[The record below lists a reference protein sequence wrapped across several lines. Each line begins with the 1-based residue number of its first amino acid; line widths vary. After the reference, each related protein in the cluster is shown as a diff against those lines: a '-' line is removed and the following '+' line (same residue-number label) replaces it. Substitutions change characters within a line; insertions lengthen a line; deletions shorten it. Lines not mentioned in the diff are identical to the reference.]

1 MFQLRPYQET
11 LKKNLYSSWDA
22 GSKATIGV
30 LSTGAGKTAIMSS
43 IATDVNDPMCIIA
56 HRQELVQ
63 QISIALARMGLRHNI
78 VAADKTIKVIISQ
91 HIKEFGQSF
100 YERRSHLTVAGVNTL
115 IARKKELTQWANTI
129 RFWMI
134 DECFPA
140 GTMIDG
146 RPIETIKVGD
156 FVRAYDDQ
164 SGEIRL
170 SRVTRTF
177 KNPAPD
183 EMIDIKS
190 GHHVIKVTKG
200 HPIYTQ
206 RGWVCAGEI
215 KTSDRILVDTLYEL
229 RKGGRANNRSTE
241 IRVSEARPN
250 ILQSEMWLSTQGSK
264 QSSKGQASR
273 RNHVLGMLKQST
285 RTVPNCT
292 TIREK
297 RTSLLLKDLLSGIQA
312 SDFIENNG
320 GDKQEIRQCP
330 NDREQSNE
338 IGRSSKEGIGRSEVN
353 LTSTQD
359 TGWKR
364 ATPDQSGNQ
373 VARHVWDHGVRGATC
388 RRDEITGIGIADTL
402 QDRLCEPT
410 TEDSNRSRW
419 TKSRQSTEARTGPK
433 EGSVFAW
440 QGVDSVSVHKRSNT
454 DKLDDGYVYNI
465 EVDEYHTYVA
475 EGIVVHNCH
484 HVLSDNMWGKA
495 TQMFPHARGL
505 GFTASPIR
513 CDRKSLHAAQGGVFH
528 DMCVG
533 PSMRDL
539 ITDGYL
545 CDYRIF
551 GPPQSINVSDL
562 TVSKTTGDY
571 TNPSLREAAKQS
583 TITGDIVEH
592 YLKIAAGKRG
602 ITFTVDVDSAVRTAE
617 LFRQA
622 GVPAEAVSAKTP
634 DAVRNAVIDKFRNGS
649 ILQLVNVDLFGEGFD
664 VPAVEVVSMGR
675 PTQSLGLYMQQ
686 FGRALR
692 TMDGKERGI
701 VIDHVGNM
709 KQHGLPDAVRG
720 WKLEAENRGRRGVI
734 RDPDV
739 MPVTTC
745 VSCFQAYEAVTK
757 TCPYCGHV
765 HEPESRSEPKFVD
778 GDLVEFSEELLKQL
792 RAAKDAIDSDF
803 VPIPAHLKGT
813 AAEAGRVRKHGEK
826 QLAQSELREAIA
838 WWAGVRRDQG
848 MEDSEIYRRFFHT
861 FNIDILSAQGLGA
874 KDAVELKTRVTER
887 YWT

>member
-1 MFQLRPYQET
+1 MFQLRPFQDT
-11 LKKNLYSSWDA
+11 LKKSLYSSWDA

-30 LSTGAGKTAIMSS
+30 LPTGGGKTVIMSS

-78 VAADKTIKVIISQ
+78 IAAEKTIKVIISQ
-91 HIKEFGQSF
+91 HIKELGQSF
-100 YERRSHLTVAGVNTL
+100 YDRRSHLTVAGVNTL
-115 IARKKELTQWANTI
+115 IARRKELTQWANTI

-134 DECFPA
+134 DEC
-140 GTMIDG
+140 
-146 RPIETIKVGD
+146 
-156 FVRAYDDQ
+156 
-164 SGEIRL
+164 
-170 SRVTRTF
+170 
-177 KNPAPD
+177 
-183 EMIDIKS
+183 
-190 GHHVIKVTKG
+190 
-200 HPIYTQ
+200 
-206 RGWVCAGEI
+206 
-215 KTSDRILVDTLYEL
+215 
-229 RKGGRANNRSTE
+229 
-241 IRVSEARPN
+241 
-250 ILQSEMWLSTQGSK
+250 
-264 QSSKGQASR
+264 
-273 RNHVLGMLKQST
+273 
-285 RTVPNCT
+285 
-292 TIREK
+292 
-297 RTSLLLKDLLSGIQA
+297 
-312 SDFIENNG
+312 
-320 GDKQEIRQCP
+320 
-330 NDREQSNE
+330 
-338 IGRSSKEGIGRSEVN
+338 
-353 LTSTQD
+353 
-359 TGWKR
+359 
-364 ATPDQSGNQ
+364 
-373 VARHVWDHGVRGATC
+373 
-388 RRDEITGIGIADTL
+388 
-402 QDRLCEPT
+402 
-410 TEDSNRSRW
+410 
-419 TKSRQSTEARTGPK
+419 
-433 EGSVFAW
+433 
-440 QGVDSVSVHKRSNT
+440 
-454 DKLDDGYVYNI
+454 
-465 EVDEYHTYVA
+465 
-475 EGIVVHNCH
+475 H
-484 HVLSDNMWGKA
+484 HVLFDNQWGKA

-539 ITDGYL
+539 INDGYL

-838 WWAGVRRDQG
+838 WWAGIRRDRG
-848 MEDSEIYRRFFHT
+848 MGDSEICRRFFHT